1 MKNDRQILGE
11 KGEVFAMMYLKKNR
25 YKLLDCNYCSQYGEI
40 DIVAKKGGVYV
51 FVEVK
56 TRSGNFMNPREAVNK
71 KKENNIFATA
81 KEFLKDYNLKDVSYR
96 FDIIE
101 VIGFDF
107 DDFKINH
114 LENAFWKNLKD

>member
-11 KGEVFAMMYLKKNR
+11 KGEVFAMMYLKKNK
-25 YKLLDCNYCSQYGEI
+25 YKLLDCNYSSQYGEI